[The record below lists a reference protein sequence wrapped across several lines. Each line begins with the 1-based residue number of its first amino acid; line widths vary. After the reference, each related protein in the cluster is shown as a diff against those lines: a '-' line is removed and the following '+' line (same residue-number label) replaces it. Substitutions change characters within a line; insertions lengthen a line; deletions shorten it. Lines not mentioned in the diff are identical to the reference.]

1 MLPTTTGDTFTIS
14 IPRTAASRLLLGI
27 ALGVGA
33 VAAFVAYANLP
44 TGYPIRGVALGV
56 GVVGSC
62 GALTYWIW
70 CTIQCIKA
78 TSEAGHET
86 THEALAG
93 LVAQQHESTRQAA
106 AILAALE
113 QAHRDHTEIVEQVD
127 ALTTSIGV
135 LRDCYLEEGRIQDA
149 APPAGPPR
157 EL

>member
-14 IPRTAASRLLLGI
+14 IPRTAASHLLLGI

-33 VAAFVAYANLP
+33 VAAFIAYANLP

-70 CTIQCIKA
+70 CTLQCIKA
-78 TSEAGHET
+78 TSE
-86 THEALAG
+86 AG

-106 AILAALE
+106 EIIAALE
-113 QAHRDHTEIVEQVD
+113 QAHRDHKEIVDQVD

-157 EL
+157 LSLIHI

>member
-14 IPRTAASRLLLGI
+14 IPRTAASHLLLGI

-33 VAAFVAYANLP
+33 VAAFIAYANLP

-78 TSEAGHET
+78 TSEAG
-86 THEALAG
+86 
-93 LVAQQHESTRQAA
+93 LVAQQHESTRQSTRQAA

-113 QAHRDHTEIVEQVD
+113 QAHRDHKEIVEQVD

-135 LRDCYLEEGRIQDA
+135 LRDCYLDEGRIQDA

>member
-14 IPRTAASRLLLGI
+14 IPRAAASHLLLGI

-33 VAAFVAYANLP
+33 VAAFIAYANLP

-78 TSEAGHET
+78 TSEAG
-86 THEALAG
+86 

-106 AILAALE
+106 AILTALE
-113 QAHRDHTEIVEQVD
+113 QAHRDHTEIVDQVD
-127 ALTTSIGV
+127 ALTKSIGV

>member
-14 IPRTAASRLLLGI
+14 IPRTAASHLLLGI

-33 VAAFVAYANLP
+33 VAAFIAYANLP

-70 CTIQCIKA
+70 CTLQCIKA
-78 TSEAGHET
+78 TSE
-86 THEALAG
+86 AG

-106 AILAALE
+106 AILTALE
-113 QAHRDHTEIVEQVD
+113 QAHRDHTEIVDQVD
-127 ALTTSIGV
+127 ALTKSIGV

>member
-1 MLPTTTGDTFTIS
+1 MLPTTTGNTFTIS
-14 IPRTAASRLLLGI
+14 IPRTAASHLLLGI

-33 VAAFVAYANLP
+33 VAAFIAYANLP

-70 CTIQCIKA
+70 CTLQCIKA
-78 TSEAGHET
+78 TSE
-86 THEALAG
+86 AG

-113 QAHRDHTEIVEQVD
+113 QAHRDHTEIVDQVD

>member
-1 MLPTTTGDTFTIS
+1 RKRLFFFQAEDGIRVFHVTGVQTCALPICSAYHRGPAMLPTTTGDTFTIS

-33 VAAFVAYANLP
+33 VAAFIAYANLP

-93 LVAQQHESTRQAA
+93 LVAQQHES
-106 AILAALE
+106 
-113 QAHRDHTEIVEQVD
+113 
-127 ALTTSIGV
+127 
-135 LRDCYLEEGRIQDA
+135 
-149 APPAGPPR
+149 
-157 EL
+157 

>member
-14 IPRTAASRLLLGI
+14 IPRTAASHLLLGI

-33 VAAFVAYANLP
+33 VAAFIAYANLP

-78 TSEAGHET
+78 TSEAG
-86 THEALAG
+86 

-106 AILAALE
+106 AILTALE
-113 QAHRDHTEIVEQVD
+113 QAHRDHTEIVDQVD
-127 ALTTSIGV
+127 ALTKSIGV

>member
-14 IPRTAASRLLLGI
+14 IPRTAASHLLLGI

-33 VAAFVAYANLP
+33 VAAFIAYANLP
-44 TGYPIRGVALGV
+44 TGYPIRGIALGV

-70 CTIQCIKA
+70 CTLQCIKA
-78 TSEAGHET
+78 TSE
-86 THEALAG
+86 AG

-113 QAHRDHTEIVEQVD
+113 QAHRDHKEIVDQVD